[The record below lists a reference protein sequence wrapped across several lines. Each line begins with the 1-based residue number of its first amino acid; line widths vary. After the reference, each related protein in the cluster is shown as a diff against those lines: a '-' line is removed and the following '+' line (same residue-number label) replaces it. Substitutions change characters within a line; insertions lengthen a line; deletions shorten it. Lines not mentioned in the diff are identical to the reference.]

1 MIKRLRYLKLESILV
16 GLILLAATVIR
27 IWTID
32 YDLPYV
38 YHPDEPIN
46 LEIIQNIFKTG
57 DLNPHFFAYPSLFFY
72 INSLAYVP
80 YYLGGKVVGV
90 FTTRADILPL
100 ISQSMG
106 VTYAEAPGSVLFSR
120 LITVLF
126 AIGTVVLTFH
136 LGKRL
141 QNKSS
146 TGFLA
151 ALLVAFSHANVFL
164 SQSVTPDTFV
174 TFFATAAFLA
184 SLYVFQQ
191 GKTRHY
197 IIAGFLVGLTASTKY
212 TGALILITVPV
223 AHFLRHGLP
232 GFRDRNIY
240 ISLATAALAF
250 LITTPYSVL
259 DSSTFW
265 QDLQYER
272 QHYSTGHAGMEGDAF
287 LFYLGYSWNT
297 LGPICI
303 AALAGLFWG
312 LYSRS
317 KEIILLSSFPIV
329 YFIVIS
335 SYTVRNDRTFLPLTP
350 FIFLLAAS
358 IVSNLL
364 SWVRNERQLRARTIP
379 TVIAL
384 AIVAVLLAWPVYRT
398 VNGII
403 NRTQPDIRE
412 LSRTWISENIP
423 AGSQIAVEPYSPYL
437 NPDMYVIQG
446 MGNIYEPGPD
456 WFIENGFD
464 YLIFSS
470 YYYDRYYLDPD
481 RYSYEASQYD
491 RLFEQFSLV
500 KRFDDG
506 RSDILIYAVKR

>member
-16 GLILLAATVIR
+16 GLILLAAAVIR

-126 AIGTVVLTFH
+126 AIGTVVLTFQ

-141 QNKSS
+141 QKKSS
-146 TGFLA
+146 AGLLA
-151 ALLVAFSHANVFL
+151 ALMVAFSPVNVL
-164 SQSVTPDTFV
+164 LGQSVTPDTYV
-174 TFFATAAFLA
+174 AFFATATCLA
-184 SLYVFQQ
+184 SLYVLQQ
-191 GKTRHY
+191 GKRRHY
-197 IIAGFLVGLTASTKY
+197 IIAGILVGLTASTKY
-212 TGALILITVPV
+212 TGGMILITLPA
-223 AHFLRHGLP
+223 AHFLRHGP
-232 GFRDRNIY
+232 TGFRDRNIY
-240 ISLATAALAF
+240 IGLATAALAF
-250 LITTPYSVL
+250 LVTTPYSVL

-272 QHYSTGHAGMEGDAF
+272 QHYSTGHAGMEGDAL
-287 LFYLGYSWNT
+287 LFYLEYSWNT

-303 AALAGLFWG
+303 AALAGLVWG
-312 LYSRS
+312 FYSRS
-317 KEIILLSSFPIV
+317 KEIILLSSFPIG
-329 YFIVIS
+329 YFVVIS

-358 IVSNLL
+358 IVSSLL
-364 SWVRNERQLRARTIP
+364 RWARNVRLLRAHTIRTMAAL
-379 TVIAL
+379 VIL
-384 AIVAVLLAWPVYRT
+384 AGVLAWPVYRT
-398 VNGII
+398 ANGLI

-423 AGSQIAVEPYSPYL
+423 PGSQIAVEPYSPYL
-437 NPDMYVIQG
+437 DPDRYVIQG
-446 MGNIYEPGPD
+446 MANIYEPGPD
-456 WFIENGFD
+456 WFIENEFD
-464 YLIFSS
+464 YLVFSS

-481 RYSYEASQYD
+481 HYSYEASQYD
-491 RLFEQFSLV
+491 RLFEQFNLV

-506 RSDILIYAVKR
+506 PSDILIYAVKR